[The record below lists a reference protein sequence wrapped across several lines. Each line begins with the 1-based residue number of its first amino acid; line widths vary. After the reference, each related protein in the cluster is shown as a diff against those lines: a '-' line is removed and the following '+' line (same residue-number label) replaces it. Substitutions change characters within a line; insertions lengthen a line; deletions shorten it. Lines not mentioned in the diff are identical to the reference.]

1 MCDLDVWVLIRAF
14 TSIEK
19 AQTFVFFGLCLKKG
33 MDITMRKISI
43 LGVTGSIG
51 TQTLDVI
58 RKSNGELKLIGVTAN
73 TSIMKVIEVLEEFS
87 PSYIAMMDERS
98 AEEIKKYCQKN
109 NKSIEVLSGMAGLNK
124 IASLDEIDMV
134 VTSVVGMI
142 GLEPTMKAIEA
153 KKDIALANKET
164 LVVAGEIVMKAAREN
179 NVRILPVDSEHS
191 AIFQALRGNSLNTLR
206 KIILTASG
214 GPFRGKT
221 TEQLEEMR
229 VEDALKH
236 PKWNM
241 GRKISIDSA
250 TLMNKGLEVIEAHWL
265 FDCDYDNIQVVV
277 HPQSIVHSMVEYT
290 DGSIMAQ
297 LGAQDM
303 RLPIQYALNYE
314 KRENLIAD
322 TIDFYEVSQLTFEK
336 PDADT
341 FKALKLSFKAGK
353 MGGLMPTVLN
363 GANEAAVELFLNEKI
378 KFLEIADI
386 IENCMDVFKDE
397 GCKELTLE
405 NIIDLDK
412 RVKEYIVKNA
422 VI

>member
-1 MCDLDVWVLIRAF
+1 M
-14 TSIEK
+14 
-19 AQTFVFFGLCLKKG
+19 KKL
-33 MDITMRKISI
+33 SI
-43 LGVTGSIG
+43 LGATGSIG

-58 RKSNGELKLIGVTAN
+58 RKSNGELRLIGVTAN
-73 TSIMKVIEVLEEFS
+73 TSVEKVIEIIEEFE
-87 PSYIAMMDERS
+87 PSYVAMMDSVS
-98 AEEIKKYCQKN
+98 AEKIKGYCEKN
-109 NKSIEVLSGMAGLNK
+109 NKKIEIFDGVKGLNK
-124 IASLDEIDMV
+124 IASLDEIDIV

-164 LVVAGEIVMKAAREN
+164 LVVAGEIVMRAAKEN
-179 NVRILPVDSEHS
+179 NIRILPVDSEHS
-191 AIFQALRGNSLNTLR
+191 AIFQALRGNNIESLS

-214 GPFRGKT
+214 GPFRGKKI
-221 TEQLEEMR
+221 EELQDIK

-265 FDCDYDNIQVVV
+265 FDCGYDNIQVLV
-277 HPQSIVHSMVEYT
+277 HPQSIVHSMVEYK

-314 KRENLIAD
+314 ERKNLVAD
-322 TIDFYEVSQLTFEK
+322 TIDFYEVSKLTFEK
-336 PDADT
+336 PDTDT
-341 FKALKLSFKAGK
+341 FRSLDLSFKAGK
-353 MGGLMPTVLN
+353 IGGLMPTVLN
-363 GANEAAVELFLNEKI
+363 GANEAAVELFLNKKI
-378 KFLEIADI
+378 KFLQIPEI
-386 IENCMDVFKDE
+386 IEKCMEVFKE
-397 GCKELTLE
+397 EAKEELNLE
-405 NIIDLDK
+405 NIINLDK
-412 RVKEYIVKNA
+412 RVKEYVMKNA